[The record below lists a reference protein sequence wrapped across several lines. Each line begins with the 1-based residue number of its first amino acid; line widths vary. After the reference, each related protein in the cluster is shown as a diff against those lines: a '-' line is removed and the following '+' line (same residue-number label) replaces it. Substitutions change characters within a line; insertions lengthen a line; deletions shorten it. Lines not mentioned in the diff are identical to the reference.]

1 MICHLVKLF
10 SQYCSFRAGGV
21 DPDEEDMLSNNKIV
35 RAHSTDEYVD
45 MIKQA
50 LDEVF
55 DLRQAVEFD
64 GEFMSDALP
73 LVDEIDAVLK
83 ELYNSMKE
91 GRYEFATG
99 DLAYMAEMKKYHEA
113 MVPFRYLL
121 KRINETHNK
130 GLELIQD

>member
-1 MICHLVKLF
+1 
-10 SQYCSFRAGGV
+10 
-21 DPDEEDMLSNNKIV
+21 MLSNNRIV

-55 DLRQAVEFD
+55 DLRQAIEFE
-64 GEFMSDALP
+64 GEYMTAAVP
-73 LVDEIDAVLK
+73 LVDEIDGVLN
-83 ELYNSMKE
+83 ELYSSMKE

-99 DLAYMAEMKKYHEA
+99 DLAYMAEMKKYHES

-130 GLELIQD
+130 GLELTQD

>member
-1 MICHLVKLF
+1 
-10 SQYCSFRAGGV
+10 
-21 DPDEEDMLSNNKIV
+21 MLSNNKIV

-50 LDEVF
+50 LDETF
-55 DLRQAVEFD
+55 DLRQAIEFD
-64 GEFMSDALP
+64 GEYMNDAIP
-73 LVDEIDAVLK
+73 LVDEIEGALN
-83 ELYNSMKE
+83 ELYTSMKE

-99 DLAYMAEMKKYHEA
+99 ELAYMAEMAKYHES

-130 GLELIQD
+130 GLELSQD